1 MSFLHYIFNKDH
13 FIITVMTGLVVS
25 LLTVVTFTIPMFSP
39 IAKALKNISATDLFF
54 QIESKIK
61 NAEKCQDVV
70 IVDMTELH
78 SRSDIGQLLSDIYD
92 VYPKAIGVDLIF
104 EGEKSDLEENLALEK
119 TVDKIAKKTVFANKL
134 VDYDVTEKK
143 FRGCIMSYFRDLC
156 SIEEG
161 YTNLNDDMEH
171 SVIRNLT
178 VKQSTMFG
186 RQLSLP
192 AKLAIQS
199 GIKNVEQANSFIID
213 FHPAKI
219 PVVTFDQ
226 VNEKP
231 NLLKG
236 KIVLVGAMKEEQ
248 DCHFT
253 PLGKMPG
260 VELQAYSLLT
270 LMKHKSIMQVPKLAS
285 LMIAIF
291 LSYFYELFLEA
302 IAIFVRTRKN
312 KMKIFLSESRVLL
325 TFLPMLFFS
334 LVSIMGYLLFDIWSI
349 SVDMVIVL
357 VMLSMVGFS
366 RRLYLAFKKVFE
378 NDNESI

>member
-1 MSFLHYIFNKDH
+1 
-13 FIITVMTGLVVS
+13 
-25 LLTVVTFTIPMFSP
+25 
-39 IAKALKNISATDLFF
+39 
-54 QIESKIK
+54 
-61 NAEKCQDVV
+61 
-70 IVDMTELH
+70 
-78 SRSDIGQLLSDIYD
+78 
-92 VYPKAIGVDLIF
+92 
-104 EGEKSDLEENLALEK
+104 
-119 TVDKIAKKTVFANKL
+119 
-134 VDYDVTEKK
+134 
-143 FRGCIMSYFRDLC
+143 
-156 SIEEG
+156 
-161 YTNLNDDMEH
+161 MEH

-178 VKQSTMFG
+178 VEQSTMFG

-325 TFLPMLFFS
+325 TFFPMLFFS